1 MSTSLDRCRDVA
13 QQAVTAALHGDRDD
27 AAMIVLDLDTRTPE
41 GLLELALVLV
51 DLVAHVHC
59 RWAAALSM
67 DDEQAR
73 DAWRELMADIET
85 WRAMR

>member
-1 MSTSLDRCRDVA
+1 MTVSLDRCRDVA
-13 QQAVTAALHGDRDD
+13 G
-27 AAMIVLDLDTRTPE
+27 MIVLDLDTGTPD

-59 RWAAALSM
+59 RWAVALGM
-67 DDEQAR
+67 DDESAR

-85 WRAMR
+85 WKAMR